1 MIVPRNYHVQALRG
15 IAASLVVL
23 SHALDVIVEH
33 RILPEWFRLVGFSIG
48 GLGVTT
54 FFVISGFIMVT
65 ISYDDFGSFSK
76 SLRFARRRLIRIVPT
91 YWIATSVAFALYQI
105 APLSRKPS
113 VIELVNSLTFIPYP
127 TAPGLDMQPVL
138 GQGWTLNYE
147 MFFYALFTI
156 ALVLPRRI
164 GLVGVF
170 LVFLAVVAEGSL
182 VKPLS
187 DCTPAQTVFAFF
199 SDPIILLFTVGMAI
213 GVLKQNLGDR
223 FVLRYP
229 FWIAV
234 ALLGVQILVN
244 IVFRIPSRLP
254 FPEVIWIWIA
264 GVLAVAACAFAAPVS
279 GGRFGTIA
287 EALGDASYSMYLFH
301 IFLVVAL
308 KMVFPITTVSAVFF
322 VLVAL
327 LLSNLFGLVFYR
339 TIEQPI
345 STLLR
350 GSPIRRMPSNSGAAG
365 LVVRRQLATTS
376 TNIVASSRR
385 RRRPPMLS

>member
-1 MIVPRNYHVQALRG
+1 MIMSRNHHIQALRG

-33 RILPEWFRLVGFSIG
+33 RILPEWFRPVGFSVG

-65 ISYDDFGSFSK
+65 ISYDDFGGFSK
-76 SLRFARRRLIRIVPT
+76 SLVFARRRLIRIVPT
-91 YWIATSVAFALYQI
+91 YWIATLVAFALYQV

-113 VIELVNSLTFIPYP
+113 VIELAKSLTFVPYP
-127 TAPGLDMQPVL
+127 AGPGMDMQPVL

-156 ALVLPRRI
+156 ALILPRRI
-164 GLVGVF
+164 GLIGLF
-170 LVFLAVVAEGSL
+170 LTFIVVVAEGSL

-187 DCTPAQTVFAFF
+187 DITPARTVFTFL
-199 SDPIILLFTVGMAI
+199 SDPIILLFSAGMAI
-213 GVLKQNLGDR
+213 GVLKQHLGGR

-229 FWIAV
+229 FWIAL
-234 ALLGVQILVN
+234 ALLGVQIVVN

-254 FPEVIWIWIA
+254 FPEVLSVWIVGA
-264 GVLAVAACAFAAPVS
+264 LAVAACAFAAPLS
-279 GGRFGTIA
+279 GGRFEAIA
-287 EALGDASYSMYLFH
+287 EALGDASYSTYLFH

-308 KMVFPITTVSAVFF
+308 KMVFPITTVTAVFF
-322 VLVAL
+322 VVGAL

-339 TIEQPI
+339 SIERPI
-345 STLLR
+345 SALLQ
-350 GSPIRRMPSNSGAAG
+350 GYPIRRMPLPARAA
-365 LVVRRQLATTS
+365 
-376 TNIVASSRR
+376 
-385 RRRPPMLS
+385 